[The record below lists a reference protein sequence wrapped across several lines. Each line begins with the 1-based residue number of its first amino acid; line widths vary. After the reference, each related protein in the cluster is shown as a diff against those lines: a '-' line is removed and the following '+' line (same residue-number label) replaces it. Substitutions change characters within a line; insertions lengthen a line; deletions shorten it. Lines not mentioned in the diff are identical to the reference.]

1 LTFDGEAFAEE
12 YMLADVEVDWDLPTG
27 YGVRAS
33 HQTDGVTDDLLVC
46 IPLPGT
52 KRYRVSMLMPE
63 ELSTKGAAS
72 DGIAHGL
79 EGGAAPQLHH
89 IAGPRCF
96 GSVTARSTATAS
108 DGCSSPETLRTSTR
122 RPACRA

>member
-1 LTFDGEAFAEE
+1 MTARYLIGCDGAHSAVRKGLGLTFDGDAFAEE

-52 KRYRVSMLMPE
+52 KRYRVSMLVPE
-63 ELSTKGAAS
+63 ELST
-72 DGIAHGL
+72 
-79 EGGAAPQLHH
+79 
-89 IAGPRCF
+89 
-96 GSVTARSTATAS
+96 
-108 DGCSSPETLRTSTR
+108 
-122 RPACRA
+122 